1 MGASMASHITLDQ
14 SRSVAKAKVLLVD
27 EDCEDLEYN
36 CSILAQQGCEVR
48 ACKSLVEGVRSLE
61 GEPFDFIV
69 VCQGSLRF
77 EGRSVLERAIEID
90 RHRPVVVLTRSHD
103 MACYLEAMQLGAV
116 DYFEKPVSPVDVAR
130 VIKTHLRTH
139 YAAD

>member
-1 MGASMASHITLDQ
+1 MVSRRALDQ

-27 EDCEDLEYN
+27 EDWEDLDYN
-36 CSILAQQGCEVR
+36 CLILEQQGCEVR
-48 ACKSLVEGVRSLE
+48 TCRSFVEGIRCLD

-90 RHRPVVVLTRSHD
+90 RHRPVVVLTRWHD

-116 DYFEKPVSPVDVAR
+116 DYVEKPVSPLEVAR
-130 VIKTHLRTH
+130 VIRTHLRTH
-139 YAAD
+139 HAAA

>member
-1 MGASMASHITLDQ
+1 MGASTASHITSDP

-27 EDCEDLEYN
+27 EDCTDLEDN
-36 CSILAQQGCEVR
+36 RLILEQQGCEVR

-69 VCQGSLRF
+69 VCQGSLKF
-77 EGRSVLERAIEID
+77 EGRAVLERAIEID

-116 DYFEKPVSPVDVAR
+116 DYFEKPVRPVDVAR
-130 VIKTHLRTH
+130 VIRTH
-139 YAAD
+139 SRTHNDAD

>member
-1 MGASMASHITLDQ
+1 MGASMASTRTTDR

-36 CSILAQQGCEVR
+36 CLILEQQGCEVR
-48 ACKSLVEGVRSLE
+48 TCRSFVEGIRCLD

-69 VCQGSLRF
+69 VCQGGLRF
-77 EGRSVLERAIEID
+77 EGRSVLERAMEID
-90 RHRPVVVLTRSHD
+90 RHRPVVVLTRWHD

-116 DYFEKPVSPVDVAR
+116 DYFEKPVNPLDVAR
-130 VIKTHLRTH
+130 VIRTHLRTQC
-139 YAAD
+139 AAA

>member
-1 MGASMASHITLDQ
+1 MDASMASHDTADP

-27 EDCEDLEYN
+27 EDCEDLGYN
-36 CSILAQQGCEVR
+36 GSILQQQGCEVR
-48 ACKSLVEGVRSLE
+48 TCRSLVEGIRCLD

-116 DYFEKPVSPVDVAR
+116 DYLEKPVSPVDVAR
-130 VIKTHLRTH
+130 VIKTHSRTQ

>member
-1 MGASMASHITLDQ
+1 MAASMVSRRALDQ

-27 EDCEDLEYN
+27 EDWEDLDYN
-36 CSILAQQGCEVR
+36 CLILEQQGCEVR
-48 ACKSLVEGVRSLE
+48 TCRSFVEGIRCLD

-90 RHRPVVVLTRSHD
+90 RHRPVVVLTRWHD
-103 MACYLEAMQLGAV
+103 LACYVEAMQLGAV
-116 DYFEKPVSPVDVAR
+116 DYVEKPVSPLEVAR
-130 VIKTHLRTH
+130 VIRTHLRTH
-139 YAAD
+139 HAAA

>member
-1 MGASMASHITLDQ
+1 MGASLASHNTLDQ

-27 EDCEDLEYN
+27 EDCEDLEYH
-36 CSILAQQGCEVR
+36 CSILEQQGLEVR
-48 ACKSLVEGVRSLE
+48 ACRSLVEGTRCLD
-61 GEPFDFIV
+61 GETFDFIV
-69 VCQGSLRF
+69 VCQGSHKF

-103 MACYLEAMQLGAV
+103 MSCYLEAMQLGAV

-130 VIKTHLRTH
+130 VIRTHSRTH
-139 YAAD
+139 YDAD

>member
-1 MGASMASHITLDQ
+1 MAASMASHRTSGQ

-36 CSILAQQGCEVR
+36 CLILEQQGCEVR
-48 ACKSLVEGVRSLE
+48 TCRSFVEGIRCLDC
-61 GEPFDFIV
+61 EPFDFIV

-77 EGRSVLERAIEID
+77 EGHFVLERAIEID
-90 RHRPVVVLTRSHD
+90 RHRPVVILTRCHD

-116 DYFEKPVSPVDVAR
+116 DYLEKLVSPLDVAR
-130 VIKTHLRTH
+130 VIRTHLRTQ
-139 YAAD
+139 YAAV

>member
-1 MGASMASHITLDQ
+1 MGASIASHRPSDQ

-27 EDCEDLEYN
+27 EDCEDVEYN
-36 CSILAQQGCEVR
+36 CSILEQQGCEVR
-48 ACKSLVEGVRSLE
+48 TCRSFVEGIRSLDC
-61 GEPFDFIV
+61 EPFDFIV

-90 RHRPVVVLTRSHD
+90 RHRPVVVLTRWHD

-116 DYFEKPVSPVDVAR
+116 DYLEKPVSPLDVAR
-130 VIKTHLRTH
+130 VIRTHLRTQ
-139 YAAD
+139 YAAA

>member
-1 MGASMASHITLDQ
+1 MGASMASHRTSDP

-36 CSILAQQGCEVR
+36 CLILEQQGCEVR
-48 ACKSLVEGVRSLE
+48 TCRSFVEGIRCLD

-69 VCQGSLRF
+69 VCQGGRRF

-90 RHRPVVVLTRSHD
+90 RHRPVVVLTRWHD

-116 DYFEKPVSPVDVAR
+116 DYFEKPVSPLDVAR
-130 VIKTHLRTH
+130 VIETHLRTH
-139 YAAD
+139 HAAA